1 MDLDNIK
8 CYVKK
13 YSEAYMPLSSIKA
26 MAGVYIFI
34 GIISLVAGIVTR
46 KYIVLSITVTLTI
59 LYVMGVNI
67 LERKITSV
75 SYYQRFLFSGI
86 SSLFM
91 SMFFLLIPYLLIE
104 TGAVLNKTKQIL
116 YSTILGLAWILAVFL
131 IFGFKIYNIK
141 KGNYRKIKNV
151 RKNRAGLATAS
162 SMGAI
167 AGISFMK
174 IVSKW
179 MTQEIA
185 LHVVI
190 ILSFFVSVLAAL
202 GIPHLL
208 ISYFVKKY
216 SIPGE
221 SITVKRRNRAKP
233 IRHPVLR
240 KTIKIMAIAILVILI
255 IVIILGV
262 LIDKGILK

>member
-116 YSTILGLAWILAVFL
+116 YSTILGSSVNFYTLS
-131 IFGFKIYNIK
+131 NI
-141 KGNYRKIKNV
+141 
-151 RKNRAGLATAS
+151 
-162 SMGAI
+162 
-167 AGISFMK
+167 
-174 IVSKW
+174 
-179 MTQEIA
+179 
-185 LHVVI
+185 
-190 ILSFFVSVLAAL
+190 
-202 GIPHLL
+202 
-208 ISYFVKKY
+208 
-216 SIPGE
+216 
-221 SITVKRRNRAKP
+221 
-233 IRHPVLR
+233 
-240 KTIKIMAIAILVILI
+240 
-255 IVIILGV
+255 
-262 LIDKGILK
+262 